1 MERGGKIEHLTYAQS
16 RASEQTLMAYYHT
29 RNWLSE
35 NGNNDINGISPKNKN
50 KSKHFGALQDLLTNK
65 IYNELLCYTENM

>member
-1 MERGGKIEHLTYAQS
+1 MERGCKIEHLTYAQS

-35 NGNNDINGISPKNKN
+35 NGSNDINGISPKNKN
-50 KSKHFGALQDLLTNK
+50 KSKHFGTLQDLLANK
-65 IYNELLCYTENM
+65 IYN